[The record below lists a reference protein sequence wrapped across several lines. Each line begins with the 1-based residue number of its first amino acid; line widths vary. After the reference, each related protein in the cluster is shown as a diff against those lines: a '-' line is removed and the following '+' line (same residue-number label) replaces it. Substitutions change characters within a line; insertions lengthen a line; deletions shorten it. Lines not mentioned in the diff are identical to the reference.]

1 MTWMIWGYPYFRNP
15 PSVRI
20 QHHPTIEFQI
30 PKKSVHVFSFFVQ
43 VPFFFR
49 LFVRIFWLNQISF
62 LPVVIPLL
70 FEDVMV
76 GQQLD
81 KEKKEVLEK
90 IKQKKEE
97 RMELSRVVP
106 CGNLLRSNM
115 IMLELL
121 EGS

>member
-1 MTWMIWGYPYFRNP
+1 M
-15 PSVRI
+15 S
-20 QHHPTIEFQI
+20 EFNITQQSNSKF
-30 PKKSVHVFSFFVQ
+30 PKNRSTFLVS
-43 VPFFFR
+43 FFFR

-70 FEDVMV
+70 FEDVIV

>member
-1 MTWMIWGYPYFRNP
+1 
-15 PSVRI
+15 
-20 QHHPTIEFQI
+20 
-30 PKKSVHVFSFFVQ
+30 
-43 VPFFFR
+43 
-49 LFVRIFWLNQISF
+49 
-62 LPVVIPLL
+62 
-70 FEDVMV
+70 MV

>member
-1 MTWMIWGYPYFRNP
+1 MGQSDQLSTRGN
-15 PSVRI
+15 S
-20 QHHPTIEFQI
+20 
-30 PKKSVHVFSFFVQ
+30 
-43 VPFFFR
+43 
-49 LFVRIFWLNQISF
+49 
-62 LPVVIPLL
+62 VVIPLL
-70 FEDVMV
+70 FKDVMV

-90 IKQKKEE
+90 IRQKKEE